1 MLMHKVLRNILPI
14 IFVGIIFIIVP
25 TNAEEP
31 IRQIE
36 LSLQDCISLA
46 LRSNLNIRIQS
57 INPQIQD
64 SLLLMAKGKYDPS
77 LRFNTGASLSEN
89 TVNDQKST
97 AQNLNFAIIDPLI
110 TGGEYGISINSN
122 RSKSESSF
130 QSMSPSYRSGT
141 VFSISQ
147 PLLEGAGIAIN
158 RIPIVI
164 ANNNK
169 QISNLR
175 LKSQLIKNLTEVQ
188 NTYWELVFALEN
200 LKVQE
205 LALKQAQDLLNLN
218 IKLKENDKASI
229 SDILQAQSA
238 VASREAD
245 VLSARDAIKDAEDKL
260 KRITNI
266 IQDESQWDVSII
278 PIDVPPFEE
287 ITIDAGDSIALA
299 LEKRPEYLQAKLDVE
314 NSDLTI
320 KLAKNQKLPI
330 IDLDGSLSLNGL
342 GDTFGETFSQV
353 GKAENRSWTAG
364 IALRMPLG
372 GRSDNG
378 YLKKSQLEK
387 EQKLLTLKEQEQQVI
402 ADVRSAVR
410 QIETGIKRI
419 QATTKAEEFA
429 RQVLTTEE
437 KKYSLGLSTSFNLLQ
452 FQANLATATK
462 NRLRAVI
469 DYHKSI
475 ANLYQSQGITLEKL
489 NIAFEE

>member
-1 MLMHKVLRNILPI
+1 MLMLKLSVNILLF
-14 IFVGIIFIIVP
+14 IFIGIIFIIAP
-25 TNAEEP
+25 TNAEEQTQ
-31 IRQIE
+31 QIE

-46 LRSNLNIRIQS
+46 LKSNLNIRIQS

-64 SLLLMAKGKYDPS
+64 SILLMAKGKYDPS
-77 LRFNTGASLSEN
+77 LRLNVNTNLAESIPD
-89 TVNDQKST
+89 DQKT
-97 AQNLNFAIIDPLI
+97 NAQAISLGITDPII
-110 TGGEYGISINSN
+110 TGGEYSISFSGN
-122 RSKSESSF
+122 RSKSDGF
-130 QSMSPSYRSGT
+130 QSINPTYRSGT

-147 PLLEGAGIAIN
+147 PLMEGAGIGIN
-158 RIPIVI
+158 KIPIII

-169 QISNLR
+169 EISNLR
-175 LKSQLIKNLTEVQ
+175 LKSQLIKNLTDVQ

-218 IKLKENDKASI
+218 IKLKENDKANI
-229 SDILQAQSA
+229 SDVLQAQSA

-245 VLSARDAIKDAEDKL
+245 VLSAKDAIKDAEDKL

-266 IQDESQWDVSII
+266 IQDESQWDISII

-287 ITIDAGDSIALA
+287 ISANINDSISIA

-314 NSDLTI
+314 NSNLTI

-342 GDTFGETFSQV
+342 GDKFGEPFSQIS
-353 GKAENRSWTAG
+353 KAENRTWTAG

-372 GRSDNG
+372 GKSDNG
-378 YLKKSQLEK
+378 YVRKSQLEK

-410 QIETGIKRI
+410 QLETGIKRI
-419 QATTKAEEFA
+419 QATAKAEDFA
-429 RQVLTTEE
+429 RQVLATEE
-437 KKYSLGLSTSFNLLQ
+437 KKYSLGLSTSYNLLQ

-462 NRLRAVI
+462 NHLRAVI
-469 DYHKSI
+469 DYHKSVV
-475 ANLYQSQGITLEKL
+475 NLYQSQGITLEKL